1 MYKKNLDKIMSA
13 IFFQNLG
20 NNTKIFLVIMKSTYI
35 NKCNEFKITPLN
47 INKFATIFILS
58 ILKVLI

>member
-1 MYKKNLDKIMSA
+1 MSA